1 MASRHLLGTSG
12 SWIGPARMVFG
23 PSRRLSVRVAHLSCM
38 DTEQPHR
45 DNIDTLEAVLTL
57 GELAARLG
65 VPAQTLYDLRS
76 QGRGPRGFRVGRQ
89 LRFRLG
95 EVEAW
100 LRRLE
105 DDDSGRHPAGGSR

>member
-38 DTEQPHR
+38 DTEQLHR
-45 DNIDTLEAVLTL
+45 DNIDTLEVVLTL
-57 GELAARLG
+57 GEPAG
-65 VPAQTLYDLRS
+65 VTAQTLYDLRS
-76 QGRGPRGFRVGRQ
+76 QGRGPCGFRVGRQ

-105 DDDSGRHPAGGSR
+105 DDDAGRHPAGGSR